1 MSRAYWLYSF
11 AAWLRLWGRCV
22 LLWGWG
28 DWRSHTGSIP
38 RRRLGF
44 NPYYRILEL
53 AEYRIDY
60 LTSPREVHFRELKSQ
75 IGPVFS
81 SEEWDPPFK
90 GDWAFDKAEVNL
102 NICVRS
108 THNEHRPRC
117 KGYPIHPGF
126 KQDLESL
133 PNRNLEKFLS
143 NSLFSR
149 SLSFRA
155 CVTLQ

>member
-1 MSRAYWLYSF
+1 LQLDFGFEVGVFY
-11 AAWLRLWGRCV
+11 C
-22 LLWGWG
+22 G
-28 DWRSHTGSIP
+28 DGVIDEA
-38 RRRLGF
+38 RRVQFLDEDLDSTS
-44 NPYYRILEL
+44 YYRILEL
-53 AEYRIDY
+53 AEHRIDY
-60 LTSPREVHFRELKSQ
+60 LTSPREVHFRDLKSQ

-102 NICVRS
+102 IICVRS
-108 THNEHRPRC
+108 PHNEHRPRC